1 MTDHEEMTRPS
12 DFKDRKA
19 GLIVFGILEVILGAF
34 FALMVP
40 LMIFAMIA
48 SATLNK
54 SPAAPMGAGMIIG
67 SVLFYVL
74 VAVWFIWMGIGSIKA
89 RRWARALWLVSSWV
103 WLIGGINGLIFML
116 LLMPDMY
123 GQMGKS
129 GQMPREMA
137 VIMKY
142 MMTGFL
148 AVFYVIIPGAL
159 VLFYRS
165 RNVKATCE
173 FRDPHV
179 RWTDK
184 CPLPVLAVSLIFGLW
199 AVSMAFMGLYGWAVP
214 FFGSVLNGT
223 TGALVVLVVML
234 LSTYVAWGT
243 YQLNIRAWWCSI
255 LLVIAWTLSA
265 SITFSRVSI
274 WEFYEKMN
282 FPEQQMDIMRQ
293 YAMPRGPTMALFV
306 GFWVIGFLGFLLY
319 TKRYFRLPSE
329 QESASREIGI

>member
-1 MTDHEEMTRPS
+1 MPDHEETTRTS

-19 GLIVFGILEVILGAF
+19 GLVVFGILEVILGAF

-40 LMIFAMIA
+40 LMIFGMIA

-54 SPAAPMGAGMIIG
+54 SPAGPMSAGMIIG
-67 SVLFYVL
+67 GALFYVL

-89 RRWARALWLVSSWV
+89 RRWARALLLVSSWV
-103 WLIGGINGLIFML
+103 WLIGGINGLIFVL

-129 GQMPREMA
+129 GQMPQEI
-137 VIMKY
+137 VVLQKY

-148 AVFYVIIPGAL
+148 VVFYVIIPGAL
-159 VLFYRS
+159 VLFYGGK
-165 RNVKATCE
+165 NVKSTCE

-184 CPLPVLAVSLIFGLW
+184 CPLPVLAVSLIFGFW
-199 AVSMAFMGLYGWAVP
+199 AVSMAFMGFYGWAVP
-214 FFGSVLNGT
+214 FFGFVLSGT
-223 TGALVVLVVML
+223 TGALVALVVML
-234 LSTYVAWGT
+234 LSAYVAWGT
-243 YQLNIRAWWCSI
+243 YKLSIKAWWCSI
-255 LLVIAWTLSA
+255 LLAIAWALSA
-265 SITFSRVSI
+265 AITFSHVGM

-282 FPEQQMDIMRQ
+282 FPERQMDIMRH
-293 YAMPRGPTMALFV
+293 AMPQGSTMALFV

-329 QESASREIGI
+329 QESASRETGI

>member
-1 MTDHEEMTRPS
+1 
-12 DFKDRKA
+12 
-19 GLIVFGILEVILGAF
+19 
-34 FALMVP
+34 
-40 LMIFAMIA
+40 
-48 SATLNK
+48 
-54 SPAAPMGAGMIIG
+54 
-67 SVLFYVL
+67 
-74 VAVWFIWMGIGSIKA
+74 
-89 RRWARALWLVSSWV
+89 
-103 WLIGGINGLIFML
+103 
-116 LLMPDMY
+116 MY

-142 MMTGFL
+142 MTTGFL

>member
-1 MTDHEEMTRPS
+1 MTAHEEMMRIS
-12 DFKDRKA
+12 DFKDRKT
-19 GLIVFGILEVILGAF
+19 GLLVFGILEVILGAC

-54 SPAAPMGAGMIIG
+54 SPAAPMSAGMIIG
-67 SVLFYVL
+67 GVLFYVL
-74 VAVWFIWMGIGSIKA
+74 VAGWFIWMGIGSIKA
-89 RRWARALWLVSSWV
+89 RRWARALWLVSSWL
-103 WLIGGINGLIFML
+103 WLIGGINGLIFVL

-123 GQMGKS
+123 SQMGKS
-129 GQMPREMA
+129 GQMPQEMA

-142 MMTGFL
+142 MMTGFF

-159 VLFYRS
+159 VLFYGS
-165 RNVKATCE
+165 KNVKATCE

-199 AVSMAFMGLYGWAVP
+199 VVSLAFMGFYGWAVP
-214 FFGSVLNGT
+214 FFGLVLSGT
-223 TGALVVLVVML
+223 PGALVALVVML
-234 LSTYVAWGT
+234 LSAYVAWGT
-243 YQLNIRAWWCSI
+243 YKLSIKAWWCSV
-255 LLVIAWTLSA
+255 LLAVAWTLSA
-265 SITFSRVSI
+265 GITFSHISM

-293 YAMPRGPTMALFV
+293 YAMPQGSTMTLFV

-329 QESASREIGI
+329 QESVSRETGI